1 MRWRACLAAALALAS
16 VDMANVETANAQ
28 SVADAITEFGL
39 IGSWATDCSQPAS
52 TSNFLTVYAV
62 KPSGEV
68 SRTYYDQPGHVYN
81 NYKITSAK
89 RQAPDM
95 LSYEQAW
102 DFEGTPA
109 NIAGDRVQV
118 LLNMAD
124 NKFQIV
130 SSQGSDG
137 SYFVKDRKFPGSG
150 DASPWQSR
158 CPDK

>member
-1 MRWRACLAAALALAS
+1 MRWKICLAAALAMAS
-16 VDMANVETANAQ
+16 VEAANAQ
-28 SVADAITEFGL
+28 SVANTIAEFGL
-39 IGSWATDCSQPAS
+39 IGTWATDCTQPAS
-52 TSNFLTVYAV
+52 SSNYLTIYAI
-62 KPSGEV
+62 KSSGEV

-95 LSYEQAW
+95 LSYEQVW
-102 DFEGTPA
+102 DFEGSPA
-109 NIAGDRVQV
+109 NVAGDRVQV

-137 SYFVKDRKFPGSG
+137 SFFVKDRKFPSSG
-150 DASPWQSR
+150 NESPWQFR
-158 CPDK
+158 CQGK

>member
-1 MRWRACLAAALALAS
+1 MRWRACLAAALAFAS
-16 VDMANVETANAQ
+16 VDMANVETADAQ
-28 SVADAITEFGL
+28 SVADTITEFGL

-81 NYKITSAK
+81 KYKITSAK

-95 LSYEQAW
+95 LSYEQVW

-137 SYFVKDRKFPGSG
+137 SFFVKDRKFPGSG
-150 DASPWQSR
+150 DTTPWQSR

>member
-1 MRWRACLAAALALAS
+1 MRWRACLVAALA
-16 VDMANVETANAQ
+16 MTTVEAAQAQ
-28 SVADAITEFGL
+28 SVANTIAEFGL
-39 IGSWATDCSQPAS
+39 IGTWATDCTQPAS
-52 TSNFLTVYAV
+52 TSNFLTVYAI

-68 SRTYYDQPGHVYN
+68 SRTYYDQPSHIYN
-81 NYKITSAK
+81 NYKITDAK

-95 LSYEQAW
+95 LSYEQVW
-102 DFEGTPA
+102 DFEGSPA
-109 NIAGDRVQV
+109 NIAGDRVRV

>member
-1 MRWRACLAAALALAS
+1 MRWGACLAAALAVA
-16 VDMANVETANAQ
+16 AVETANAQ
-28 SVADAITEFGL
+28 SVANTIAEFGL
-39 IGSWATDCSQPAS
+39 IGTWATDCAQPAS
-52 TSNFLTVYAV
+52 TGNFLTIYAI

-81 NYKITSAK
+81 TYKITNAK

-95 LSYEQAW
+95 LSYEQVW
-102 DFEGTPA
+102 DFEGSPA
-109 NIAGDRVQV
+109 NIAGDRVRV

-137 SYFVKDRKFPGSG
+137 SFFVKDRKYSG
-150 DASPWQSR
+150 AGDESPWQSR
-158 CPDK
+158 CPEK